1 LSARAASG
9 ANLTSG
15 IIESAQ
21 HLHAKLATDN
31 DGTLQLALW
40 YGGALAATDA

>member
-21 HLHAKLATDN
+21 HLPAKLPTDN
-31 DGTLQLALW
+31 DGTLLLAFW
-40 YGGALAATDA
+40 